1 MLILVGS
8 NNLLLLF
15 FGWEA
20 VGLISYLLI
29 GFWFKKQSAVFAN
42 LKAFLINRV
51 GDFGFIIGIG
61 LVFYLFEN
69 FDYFYIFN
77 NLDYLKIKI

>member
-61 LVFYLFEN
+61 LIFYLFEN
-69 FDYFYIFN
+69 FDYSIF
-77 NLDYLKIKI
+77 LIT